1 MASVWPPDPSHHSHH
16 LIVIWNSK
24 QAPNQPRV
32 PWAVFLGHDHPALW
46 NAASR
51 LRGPSQEKTQPL
63 QAPAGAREV
72 GQWANWPGDK
82 GTYRGTQESGTPWP
96 DEQQNVLGGPGG
108 KRKPWAFSGPFPASP
123 LSAPVPKGESA
134 AGLEYKCPG
143 RRAEAV
149 SPHPALC
156 HHSLLDTLVQKI
168 FLIKK
173 KIQLKVNVLEWE
185 KSQLIVAMAG
195 SL

>member
-51 LRGPSQEKTQPL
+51 LREPSQEKTQAP

-72 GQWANWPGDK
+72 GQWAHWPGGK

-96 DEQQNVLGGPGG
+96 DEQQNVLGGPGD

-123 LSAPVPKGESA
+123 SSGLSPLCTCTQRGICSRPRIQVP
-134 AGLEYKCPG
+134 
-143 RRAEAV
+143 RAEGRSSVPTSCTV
-149 SPHPALC
+149 SSLSPG
-156 HHSLLDTLVQKI
+156 HSSPKEFFNL
-168 FLIKK
+168 KK
-173 KIQLKVNVLEWE
+173 NPTE
-185 KSQLIVAMAG
+185 SQCP
-195 SL
+195 